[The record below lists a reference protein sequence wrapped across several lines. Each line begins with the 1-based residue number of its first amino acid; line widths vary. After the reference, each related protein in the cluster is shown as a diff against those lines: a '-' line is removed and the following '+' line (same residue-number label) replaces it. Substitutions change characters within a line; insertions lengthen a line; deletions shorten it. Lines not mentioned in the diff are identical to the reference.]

1 MDFYLISTDHLC
13 EQLWCKDDEDFK
25 VAMNYIAVVVF
36 ITGVTVLGFALMSNH
51 VHFVVEASY
60 DAAENFINQYKR
72 LYAAYYRRKYGV
84 SKFLRRNKA
93 DIRLLEYRE
102 ESVERGIAYTLMN
115 PVAANICLH
124 PTGYR
129 WSSCESLFRERPAKG
144 RPLKDFSQREQA
156 RILRSRIQLPQDWL
170 LGEDGYILPDSFVA
184 VRFVESLFR
193 TPKRLV
199 YFLNNSSKAKAR
211 LHQREEGLPS
221 FRDQVILSALPD
233 LSHSLFRKQRF
244 EDLTEGERAELIHQI
259 RFRFSADLHQIARI
273 LGLPYPEVARLLD
286 LV

>member
-1 MDFYLISTDHLC
+1 MEFYLISTDHLC
-13 EQLWCKDDEDFK
+13 EQLWFKDDEDFK

-51 VHFVVEASY
+51 VHFVVEASHK
-60 DAAENFINQYKR
+60 DAETFINQFKR

-93 DIRLLEYRE
+93 DIRLLDYRE

-129 WSSCESLFRERPAKG
+129 WSSCEPLFRERPAKG
-144 RPLKDFSQREQA
+144 RPLKGFSQREQA
-156 RILRSRIQLPQDWL
+156 RILRSRIQLPEDWL

-184 VRFVESLFR
+184 VRFVESIFR
-193 TPKRLV
+193 TPKRLA
-199 YFLNNSSKAKAR
+199 YFLNNSSKAKVR
-211 LHQREEGLPS
+211 LNQREEGLPS

-233 LSHSLFRKQRF
+233 LNQSLFRKPRF
-244 EDLTEGERAELIHQI
+244 EELTEGERAELIRQV

-273 LGLPYPEVARLLD
+273 LGLPYSEVTRLLD